1 MQAQTFQDWSEALMA
16 SVANALTVLANAI
29 PRVIGFLLI
38 LLVGWILARLLG
50 RATRALLRAVRFD
63 ELADRARFDEL
74 IRKLGAETD
83 ASAVAGAT
91 VKWIILFAT
100 LLVAFEAL
108 GLPEISSLFEAL
120 LLWIPNLIVAV
131 AVLFLAGLAA
141 GPLGTLVR
149 GTAAEANFSDPDALA
164 RAARI
169 ALWVFALIIALAQL
183 GIAENLIY
191 ALFYGFVAAVAL
203 AFGLGGR
210 ETAGK
215 VVERWYA
222 AAERRK
228 GSGGGGA
235 RPSGPE
241 AGGAR

>member
-1 MQAQTFQDWSEALMA
+1 M
-16 SVANALTVLANAI
+16 
-29 PRVIGFLLI
+29 
-38 LLVGWILARLLG
+38 
-50 RATRALLRAVRFD
+50 
-63 ELADRARFDEL
+63 
-74 IRKLGAETD
+74 
-83 ASAVAGAT
+83 
-91 VKWIILFAT
+91 
-100 LLVAFEAL
+100 AFEAL
-108 GLPEISSLFEAL
+108 GLPEISNLFQEL

-141 GPLGTLVR
+141 GPLGTPVR
-149 GTAAEANFSDPDALA
+149 GAAAEANFSDPDALA

-203 AFGLGGR
+203 TFGLGGR

-222 AAERRK
+222 AAEQRR
-228 GSGGGGA
+228 GSTKAPGS
-235 RPSGPE
+235 PGPGPGR
-241 AGGAR
+241 AP

>member
-1 MQAQTFQDWSEALMA
+1 MQVQTFQDWSEALMA

-29 PRVIGFLLI
+29 PRVIGFILI

-50 RATRALLRAVRFD
+50 RATRALLGRVRFD
-63 ELADRARFDEL
+63 ELAGRARFNEL
-74 IRKLGAETD
+74 TRKLDAETD
-83 ASAVAGAT
+83 ASALVGSI

-149 GTAAEANFSDPDALA
+149 GAAAEADFSDPDALA

-210 ETAGK
+210 KTAAK
-215 VVERWYA
+215 VVERWYT
-222 AAERRK
+222 AAERRR
-228 GSGGGGA
+228 GSTKAPGSPGPGPQGA
-235 RPSGPE
+235 P
-241 AGGAR
+241 

>member
-1 MQAQTFQDWSEALMA
+1 MQAQTFQDWGGALMA
-16 SVANALTVLANAI
+16 SVSNALTMVGNAI

-50 RATRALLRAVRFD
+50 RATRMLLGAVKFD
-63 ELADRARFDEL
+63 ELATRARYDEL
-74 IRKLGAETD
+74 VRKLGAD
-83 ASAVAGAT
+83 ANASELAGAT
-91 VKWIILFAT
+91 VKWIVLFAT
-100 LLVAFEAL
+100 LLVAFDAL
-108 GLPEISSLFEAL
+108 GLPEISSLFEQL

-141 GPLGTLVR
+141 GPLGNLVR
-149 GTAAEANFSDPDALA
+149 GAAAEAEFGDPDALA

-169 ALWVFALIIALAQL
+169 GLWIFALIIALAQL

-222 AAERRK
+222 AADRRRGS
-228 GSGGGGA
+228 GSGGTGS
-235 RPSGPE
+235 SGPG
-241 AGGAR
+241 AGDAR